1 MTANAQRADQYE
13 SFYREFNSPLM
24 RRLRHEAYGDDIGQ
38 HSWVGSAELV
48 QDARRLG
55 LDSTRRLLDLGSGP
69 CGPLTFLISKFG
81 CAGVGLELSPSAI
94 AVGYSRAAELDIQAM
109 FAAEVAD
116 LNDALP
122 AGLGSFDCA
131 LAVDLVLHIRDRQ
144 ALFRE
149 VAKVLRPGGR
159 FLLTDAG
166 VVTGAVSNEEF
177 QLRSLHG
184 YTQFV
189 PVGWNERLLDVTGF
203 RLLET
208 EDRTASVLRTA
219 NGRLTAMHN
228 HRAEL
233 EGLSGVASFQSQSA
247 YLTTV
252 AELASRRAVSR
263 IMYFAEI
270 RGSGSTGALRPLVP
284 GPEPQR

>member
-1 MTANAQRADQYE
+1 MAASAPRADRYE
-13 SFYREFNSPLM
+13 SFYREFDSPLM
-24 RRLRHEAYGDDIGQ
+24 RQIRREAYGEDIGQ
-38 HSWVGSAELV
+38 HSWIGSDELR

-55 LDSTRRLLDLGSGP
+55 LGPTRRFLDLGSGP
-69 CGPLTFLISKFG
+69 CGPLTFLIANFG

-94 AVGYSRAAELDIQAM
+94 EVGYSRAAELGIQAL

-116 LNDALP
+116 LNEALP
-122 AGLGSFDCA
+122 SGLGAFDSA
-131 LAVDLVLHIRDRQ
+131 LAVDVVLHIRDRQ

-149 VAKVLRPGGR
+149 VTGLLRPGGR

-177 QLRSLHG
+177 QLRSAHG

-189 PVGWNERLLDVTGF
+189 PAGLNEQLLEAVGF

-208 EDRTASVLRTA
+208 EDRTASVLRNA
-219 NGRLTAMHN
+219 NGRLAAIRN
-228 HRAEL
+228 HREEL
-233 EGLSGVASFQSQSA
+233 ESLSGVASFQSQIA

-252 AELASRRAVSR
+252 AELASRRALSR
-263 IMYFAEI
+263 VMYLAELP
-270 RGSGSTGALRPLVP
+270 AHNPA
-284 GPEPQR
+284 

>member
-24 RRLRHEAYGDDIGQ
+24 RQIRREAYGEDIGQ
-38 HSWVGSAELV
+38 HSWISSDELR
-48 QDARRLG
+48 QDAKRLRLG
-55 LDSTRRLLDLGSGP
+55 PTSRLLDLGSGP
-69 CGPLTFLISKFG
+69 CGPLTFLISNFA
-81 CAGVGLELSPSAI
+81 CAGVGLELSPAAI
-94 AVGYSRAAELDIQAM
+94 EVGHLRAAELGIQRL

-122 AGLGSFDCA
+122 SGLGAFDSA
-131 LAVDLVLHIRDRQ
+131 LAVDVVLHIRDRR
-144 ALFRE
+144 ALFRQ
-149 VAKVLRPGGR
+149 VATLLRPGAR
-159 FLLTDAG
+159 FILTDAG

-177 QLRSLHG
+177 QLRSIHG

-189 PVGWNERLLDVTGF
+189 PAGWNERLLEAAGF
-203 RLLET
+203 HLLET
-208 EDRTASVLRTA
+208 EDRTTSVLRNA
-219 NGRLTAMHN
+219 NGRLTAIRN

-233 EGLSGVASFQSQSA
+233 ESLSGVASFQSQSA

-263 IMYFAEI
+263 VMYLAELPTQDA
-270 RGSGSTGALRPLVP
+270 G
-284 GPEPQR
+284 

>member
-1 MTANAQRADQYE
+1 MAANAPRADRYE
-13 SFYREFNSPLM
+13 SFYREFDSPLM
-24 RRLRHEAYGDDIGQ
+24 RQIRREAYGEDIGQ
-38 HSWVGSAELV
+38 HSWIGSDELR

-55 LDSTRRLLDLGSGP
+55 LGPTRRLLDLGSGP
-69 CGPLTFLISKFG
+69 CGPLTFLISNFG

-94 AVGYSRAAELDIQAM
+94 EVGYSRAAELGIQAL

-116 LNDALP
+116 LNEALP
-122 AGLGSFDCA
+122 SGLGSFDSA
-131 LAVDLVLHIRDRQ
+131 LAVDVVLHIHDRQ

-149 VAKVLRPGGR
+149 VTGLLRPGGH

-177 QLRSLHG
+177 QLRSVHG

-189 PVGWNERLLDVTGF
+189 PAGWNEQLLEAAGF
-203 RLLET
+203 RILET
-208 EDRTASVLRTA
+208 EDRTASVLRNA
-219 NGRLTAMHN
+219 NGRLAAMRN
-228 HRAEL
+228 HREEL

-252 AELASRRAVSR
+252 AELTSRRALSR
-263 IMYFAEI
+263 VMYLAELPA
-270 RGSGSTGALRPLVP
+270 RDAG
-284 GPEPQR
+284 

>member
-1 MTANAQRADQYE
+1 MTANAPRADQYE

-24 RRLRHEAYGDDIGQ
+24 RQIRREAYGEDIGQ
-38 HSWVGSAELV
+38 HSWIGSDELR
-48 QDARRLG
+48 QDAKRLRLG
-55 LDSTRRLLDLGSGP
+55 PTSRLLDLGSGP
-69 CGPLTFLISKFG
+69 CGPLTFLISNFA
-81 CAGVGLELSPSAI
+81 CAGVGLELSPAAI
-94 AVGYSRAAELDIQAM
+94 EVGHSRATELGIQRL

-122 AGLGSFDCA
+122 SGLGAFDSA
-131 LAVDLVLHIRDRQ
+131 LAVDVVLHIRDRR
-144 ALFRE
+144 ALFRQ
-149 VAKVLRPGGR
+149 VATLLRPGAR

-177 QLRSLHG
+177 QLRSIHG

-189 PVGWNERLLDVTGF
+189 PAGWNERLLEAAGF
-203 RLLET
+203 HLLET
-208 EDRTASVLRTA
+208 EDRTASVLRNA
-219 NGRLTAMHN
+219 NGRLAAIQN

-233 EGLSGVASFQSQSA
+233 ESLSGVASFQSQSA

-263 IMYFAEI
+263 VMYLAELPTQDAANPC
-270 RGSGSTGALRPLVP
+270 SPTGCLAA
-284 GPEPQR
+284 